1 MPTRLMMSAC
11 VLLAALGSASALAQ
25 QAQETSARAQL
36 ERFTDG
42 LQTLHARFIQQVAS
56 SDGTVQD
63 ASEGEVWL
71 ARPQRF
77 RWSYGGEFPELV
89 VGDGQRIWIYDEAL
103 EQVTVKSQA
112 EAQDSPL
119 TLLTDPNRL
128 EEQFAVREAGE
139 AWGLQLLELRSVRA
153 DQSFDR
159 VLLGLRDD
167 RLELMIMEDAF
178 GLRTELRFSD
188 LARNPEVEAGL
199 FEFEPPAGVDVIG
212 EGVLATD

>member
-1 MPTRLMMSAC
+1 MPTPLMMSAIA
-11 VLLAALGSASALAQ
+11 LLVALGPSSALAQ
-25 QAQETSARAQL
+25 EISARAQL

-42 LQTLHARFIQQVAS
+42 LQTLHARFVQQVVS
-56 SDGTVQD
+56 SDGVVED

-119 TLLTDPNRL
+119 TLLTDPGRL

-139 AWGLQLLELRSVRA
+139 AWDLQLLELRSVRA

-159 VLLGLRDD
+159 VLLGLGEN
-167 RLELMIMEDAF
+167 RLQLMIMEDAF

-188 LARNPEVEAGL
+188 LTRNLELEPGL
-199 FEFEPPAGVDVIG
+199 FEFQPPDGVDVIG
-212 EGVLATD
+212 EGELAPD